1 MQTLITPPPHDAP
14 SLPYEEQVDHAREAL
29 PADLPDD
36 PSKVLVALDVD
47 GTLVTA
53 NGASE
58 NVRRTVASSIEAG
71 INVVI
76 ATGRGVAATRS
87 VFQELELPSGFSV
100 SSNGAQIVRWERAQ
114 DGRHVYEKLSETYFD
129 PRAAVQAVLGAI
141 PGTILGADGGDER
154 MRVNQ
159 YFPPGELASV
169 EDLHELEE
177 LLSFPTLRMV
187 VRAPWLTRVEFE
199 DALTSVD
206 LSSVECAIGWT
217 SWADLT
223 AHGTTKA
230 KGLET
235 LVSDLGI
242 DRRGTIAVG
251 DGTNDIAMLEWAA
264 HGVAMGT
271 ATPDIIAAANTTTGA
286 VDHDGAAAVLD
297 ALLERY

>member
-76 ATGRGVAATRS
+76 ATGRGVAATRP

-129 PRAAVQAVLGAI
+129 PRAAVQAVLGRENLDAA
-141 PGTILGADGGDER
+141 GRDLEGAVAAAEDDFLLRLQADVGGGDGD
-154 MRVNQ
+154 V
-159 YFPPGELASV
+159 LARHAEV
-169 EDLHELEE
+169 GG
-177 LLSFPTLRMV
+177 FPTSASTV
-187 VRAPWLTRVEFE
+187 FTAGTDDVHG
-199 DALTSVD
+199 
-206 LSSVECAIGWT
+206 SSG
-217 SWADLT
+217 
-223 AHGTTKA
+223 
-230 KGLET
+230 
-235 LVSDLGI
+235 
-242 DRRGTIAVG
+242 
-251 DGTNDIAMLEWAA
+251 
-264 HGVAMGT
+264 
-271 ATPDIIAAANTTTGA
+271 
-286 VDHDGAAAVLD
+286 
-297 ALLERY
+297 